1 MIRLNTSPAPRRIH
15 PYLGSILALLAAVLF
30 AAAAYWDRFL
40 TAQMSLHMLVHI
52 PLLVLSGIVLQL
64 ALSFQGAGRG
74 KIMQALLRPYYALN
88 EYGLPGLIL
97 VSFAAAYWMVP
108 KSLDD
113 VLVSSSMAVGKYVGL
128 VLMGML
134 FMESWR
140 RAHLVFR
147 LFFLGNFC
155 WMMGIVGILYQE
167 NPMRLCNFY
176 LQSDQE
182 IAGIGLVVMACVLP
196 LFWLLAEIKAVM
208 AFLRQ

>member
-1 MIRLNTSPAPRRIH
+1 MIQLRVSPAPRRLR
-15 PYLGSILALLAAVLF
+15 PYLGSILALLAAALF
-30 AAAAYWDRFL
+30 AIAAFWDRPL

-64 ALSFQGAGRG
+64 ALSFQGAGRSAF
-74 KIMQALLRPYYALN
+74 MQALLRPYYALN

-108 KSLDD
+108 KALDD
-113 VLVSSSMAVGKYVGL
+113 VLVSTPMALGKYVGL
-128 VLMGML
+128 LLMGML

-155 WMMGIVGILYQE
+155 WMMAIVGLLYVD
-167 NPMRLCNFY
+167 NPVRLCNFY